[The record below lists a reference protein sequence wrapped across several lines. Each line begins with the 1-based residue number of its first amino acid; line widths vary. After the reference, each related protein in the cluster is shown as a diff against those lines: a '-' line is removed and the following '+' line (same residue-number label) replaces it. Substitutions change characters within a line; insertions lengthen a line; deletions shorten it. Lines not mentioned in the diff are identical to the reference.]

1 MSSLAIQSQPFRE
14 QLAGGRVKG
23 SIIRAHLNWVR
34 DHASREETIELFEA
48 LPNDVRGKVSTV
60 LAASWYDFATL
71 IAVDRT
77 ILSLFGNDDIT
88 FLERLGAYSAQTN
101 LSGVYRFLQPDA
113 LRELF
118 RRAALLYRQFQDFGT
133 AEYAALTPGT
143 GVMRHR
149 GYTAYSP
156 LFCASAIG
164 FYRECIAL
172 HGGVDAAVRESECQ
186 CSGAPSCAFEMAW
199 R

>member
-1 MSSLAIQSQPFRE
+1 MSLAIQTTPVARE
-14 QLAGGRVKG
+14 QLTGGRVKG

-48 LPNDVRGKVSTV
+48 LPAAVRGEVATV

-77 ILSLFGNDDIT
+77 ILSLFGSNEIT
-88 FLERLGAYSAQTN
+88 FLERLGAYSAQAN
-101 LSGVYRFLQPDA
+101 LSGVYRFLHPDA
-113 LRELF
+113 LHELF
-118 RRAALLYRQFQDFGT
+118 RRAAALHRQFQDFGT
-133 AEYAALTPGT
+133 AEYSALSPGA
-143 GVMRHR
+143 GVMQHR
-149 GYTAYSP
+149 EYTAYSP

-164 FYRECIAL
+164 FYRECVIL
-172 HGGVDAAVRESECQ
+172 HGGTDVEVRETECQ
-186 CSGAPSCAFEMAW
+186 CRGASACSFEMAW